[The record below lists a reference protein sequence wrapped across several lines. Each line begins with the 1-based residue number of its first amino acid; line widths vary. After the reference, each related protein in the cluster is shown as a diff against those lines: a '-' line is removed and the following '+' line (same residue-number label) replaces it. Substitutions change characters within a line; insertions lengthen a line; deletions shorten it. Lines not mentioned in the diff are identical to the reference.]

1 MKKRI
6 LSFLLAIGMIF
17 TVVSFGSCGGDS
29 ASTSGGGTSQQIDYA
44 GQVKL
49 DMNSETKKQEVTV
62 INHIDGDTT
71 HFKVPTTIT
80 DTGILKARYLAVN
93 TPESTGQIEEWG
105 KKASAFTKERIKS
118 AKSIIIETDGTDW
131 AVDSTGERFLVWVWY
146 KTADMTDYRCLN
158 LELLQEGLAVGS
170 KASST
175 RYGEIAVKAIDQ
187 ATLLEL
193 NVHSSEK
200 DPDYYYGDAQTIALK
215 ELRLNTDKWL
225 NKRVAFEGVVTQ
237 YSNQSVFVQDY
248 DEETGLYYGIQVY
261 YGYALNPLGE
271 KMLSV
276 GNRVRIAG
284 NFEYSELVQMHQICD
299 VQYDPFDSESADNLK
314 LIEKNQEI
322 VYKEISPQAW
332 TDRKT
337 VTVTELTE
345 EEEEVEV
352 EKTFDYT
359 ELLLHTAVSM
369 NSLYVKRV
377 YTTDN
382 GGNNDGAITLTCEAN
397 GETISVRTVV
407 LKDPDGNLITEDY
420 FLNKTI
426 DVKGIVDSYNGDAQ
440 VKVFL
445 YNNIIIHE

>member
-17 TVVSFGSCGGDS
+17 TVISFGSCGGDGDKPS
-29 ASTSGGGTSQQIDYA
+29 SDPVDYA
-44 GQVKL
+44 AQVTL

-71 HFKVPTTIT
+71 HFKVPTSIT
-80 DTGILKARYLAVN
+80 ETGILKARYLAVN

-105 KKASAFTKERIKS
+105 KKASAFTKQRIKS
-118 AKSIIIETDGTDW
+118 ATSIIIETDGTDW

-146 KTADMTDYRCLN
+146 KMADMTDYRCLN
-158 LELLQEGLAVGS
+158 IELLQEGLAVGS
-170 KASST
+170 KASAT

-187 ATLLEL
+187 ATVLKL
-193 NVHSSEK
+193 NVHSGEK
-200 DPDYYYGDAQTIALK
+200 DPDYFYGDAQPIALK

-225 NKRVAFEGVVTQ
+225 NTRVAFEGVVTQ

-261 YGYALNPLGE
+261 YGFGLNPLGE

-284 NFEYSELVQMHQICD
+284 NFEYSDLVQMHQICD
-299 VQYDPFDSESADNLK
+299 VQYDPFDGDTADNLK

-322 VYKEISPQAW
+322 VYSEISPQAYVGQ
-332 TDRKT
+332 KT
-337 VTVTELTE
+337 VSVTELNDAK
-345 EEEEVEV
+345 EEVTV
-352 EKTFDYT
+352 EKTFDRT
-359 ELLLHTAVSM
+359 KLIMHTAVTM
-369 NSLYVKRV
+369 KNLKVVKA

-382 GGNNDGAITLTCEAN
+382 GGNNDGSITLTCEAD
-397 GETISVRTVV
+397 GETITVRTAI
-407 LKDPDGNLITEDY
+407 LKDAQGNLITQNM
-420 FLNKTI
+420 FVGKTI
-426 DVKGIVDSYNGDAQ
+426 DVKGIVDSYNDDAQ
-440 VKVFL
+440 IKIFL
-445 YNNIIIHE
+445 LDNITIHD

>member
-17 TVVSFGSCGGDS
+17 TVISFGACGGDGNKPS
-29 ASTSGGGTSQQIDYA
+29 SDPVDYA
-44 GQVKL
+44 AQVTL

-71 HFKVPTTIT
+71 HFKVPTSIT
-80 DTGILKARYLAVN
+80 ETGILKARYLAVN

-105 KKASAFTKERIKS
+105 KKASAFTKQRIKS
-118 AKSIIIETDGTDW
+118 ATSIIIETDGTDW

-158 LELLQEGLAVGS
+158 IELLQEGLAVGS
-170 KASST
+170 KASAT

-187 ATLLEL
+187 ATVLKL
-193 NVHSSEK
+193 NVHSGEK
-200 DPDYYYGDAQTIALK
+200 DPDYFYGDAQPIALK

-225 NKRVAFEGVVTQ
+225 NTRVAFEGVVTQ

-261 YGYALNPLGE
+261 YGFGLNPLGE

-284 NFEYSELVQMHQICD
+284 NFEYSDLVQMHQICD
-299 VQYDPFDSESADNLK
+299 VQYDPFDGDTADNLK

-332 TDRKT
+332 NGKKT
-337 VTVTELTE
+337 ITVTELNE

-369 NSLYVKRV
+369 ESLYVKKV

-407 LKDPDGNLITEDY
+407 LKDPDGNTITDDY
-420 FLNKTI
+420 FLHKTI
-426 DVKGIVDSYNGDAQ
+426 DVKGVVDSYNGDAQ
-440 VKVFL
+440 IKVFL
-445 YNNIIIHE
+445 FNNITIHE

>member
-17 TVVSFGSCGGDS
+17 TVISFGSCGGDGDKPS
-29 ASTSGGGTSQQIDYA
+29 SDPVDYA
-44 GQVKL
+44 AQVTL

-71 HFKVPTTIT
+71 HFKVPTSIT
-80 DTGILKARYLAVN
+80 ETGILKARYLAVN

-105 KKASAFTKERIKS
+105 KKASAFTKQRIKS
-118 AKSIIIETDGTDW
+118 ATSIIIETDGTDW

-146 KTADMTDYRCLN
+146 KMADMTDYRCLN
-158 LELLQEGLAVGS
+158 IELLQEGLAVGS
-170 KASST
+170 KASAT

-187 ATLLEL
+187 ATVLKL
-193 NVHSSEK
+193 NVHSGEK
-200 DPDYYYGDAQTIALK
+200 DPDYFYGDAQPIALK

-225 NKRVAFEGVVTQ
+225 NTRVAFEGVVTQ

-261 YGYALNPLGE
+261 YGFGLNPLGE

-284 NFEYSELVQMHQICD
+284 NFEYSDLVQMHQICD
-299 VQYDPFDSESADNLK
+299 VQYDPFDGDTADNLK

-322 VYKEISPQAW
+322 VYSEISPQAYVGQ
-332 TDRKT
+332 KT
-337 VTVTELTE
+337 VSVTELNDAK
-345 EEEEVEV
+345 EEVTV
-352 EKTFDYT
+352 EKTFDRT
-359 ELLLHTAVSM
+359 KLIMHTAVTM
-369 NSLYVKRV
+369 KNLKVVKA

-382 GGNNDGAITLTCEAN
+382 GGNNDGSITLTCEAD
-397 GETISVRTVV
+397 GETITVRTAI
-407 LKDPDGNLITEDY
+407 LKDAQGNLITQNM
-420 FLNKTI
+420 FVGKTI
-426 DVKGIVDSYNGDAQ
+426 DVKGIVDSYNDDAQ
-440 VKVFL
+440 IKIFL
-445 YNNIIIHE
+445 LDNITIHN

>member
-17 TVVSFGSCGGDS
+17 TVISFGSCGGDGDKPS
-29 ASTSGGGTSQQIDYA
+29 SDPVDYA
-44 GQVKL
+44 AQVTL

-71 HFKVPTTIT
+71 HFKVPTSIT
-80 DTGILKARYLAVN
+80 ETGILKARYLAVN

-105 KKASAFTKERIKS
+105 KKASAFTKQRIKS
-118 AKSIIIETDGTDW
+118 ATSIIIETDGTDW

-158 LELLQEGLAVGS
+158 IELLQEGLAVGS
-170 KASST
+170 KASAT

-187 ATLLEL
+187 ATVLKL
-193 NVHSSEK
+193 NVHSGEK
-200 DPDYYYGDAQTIALK
+200 DPDYFYGDAQPIALK

-225 NKRVAFEGVVTQ
+225 NTRVAFEGVVTQ

-261 YGYALNPLGE
+261 YGFGLNPLGE

-284 NFEYSELVQMHQICD
+284 NFEYSDLVQMHQICD
-299 VQYDPFDSESADNLK
+299 VQYDPFDGDTADNLK

-322 VYKEISPQAW
+322 VYSEISPQAYVGQ
-332 TDRKT
+332 KT
-337 VTVTELTE
+337 VSVTELNDAK
-345 EEEEVEV
+345 EEVTV
-352 EKTFDYT
+352 EKTFDRT
-359 ELLLHTAVSM
+359 KLIMHTAVTM
-369 NSLYVKRV
+369 KNLKVVKA

-382 GGNNDGAITLTCEAN
+382 GGNNDGSITLTCEAD
-397 GETISVRTVV
+397 GETITVRTAI
-407 LKDPDGNLITEDY
+407 LKDAQGNLITQNM
-420 FLNKTI
+420 FVGKTI
-426 DVKGIVDSYNGDAQ
+426 DVKGIVDSYNDDAQ
-440 VKVFL
+440 IKIFL
-445 YNNIIIHE
+445 LDNITIHD

>member
-17 TVVSFGSCGGDS
+17 TVISFGSCGGDGNKPS
-29 ASTSGGGTSQQIDYA
+29 SDPVDYA
-44 GQVKL
+44 AQVTL

-71 HFKVPTTIT
+71 HFKVPTSIT
-80 DTGILKARYLAVN
+80 ETGILKARYLAVN

-105 KKASAFTKERIKS
+105 KKASAFTKQRIKS
-118 AKSIIIETDGTDW
+118 ATSIIIETDGTDW

-158 LELLQEGLAVGS
+158 IELLQEGLAVGS
-170 KASST
+170 KASAT

-187 ATLLEL
+187 ATVLKL
-193 NVHSSEK
+193 NVHSDEK
-200 DPDYYYGDAQTIALK
+200 DPDYFYGDAQPIALK

-225 NKRVAFEGVVTQ
+225 NTRVAFEGVVTQ

-261 YGYALNPLGE
+261 YGFGLNPLGE

-284 NFEYSELVQMHQICD
+284 NFEYSDLVQMHQICD
-299 VQYDPFDSESADNLK
+299 VQYDPFDGDTADNLK

-332 TDRKT
+332 NGKKT
-337 VTVTELTE
+337 ITVTELNE

-369 NSLYVKRV
+369 ESLYVKKV

-407 LKDPDGNLITEDY
+407 LKDPDGNTITEDY
-420 FLNKTI
+420 FLHKTI
-426 DVKGIVDSYNGDAQ
+426 DVKGVVDSYNGDAQ
-440 VKVFL
+440 IKVFL
-445 YNNIIIHE
+445 FNNITIHE

>member
-17 TVVSFGSCGGDS
+17 TVISFGSCGGDGDKPS
-29 ASTSGGGTSQQIDYA
+29 SDPVDYA
-44 GQVKL
+44 AQVTL

-71 HFKVPTTIT
+71 HFKVPTSIT
-80 DTGILKARYLAVN
+80 ETGILKARYLAVN

-105 KKASAFTKERIKS
+105 KKASAFTKQRIKS
-118 AKSIIIETDGTDW
+118 ATSIIIETDGTDW

-158 LELLQEGLAVGS
+158 IELLQEGLAVGS
-170 KASST
+170 KASAT

-187 ATLLEL
+187 ATVLKL
-193 NVHSSEK
+193 NVHSGEK
-200 DPDYYYGDAQTIALK
+200 DPDYFYGDAQPIALK

-225 NKRVAFEGVVTQ
+225 NTRVAFEGVVTQ

-261 YGYALNPLGE
+261 YGFGLNPLGE

-284 NFEYSELVQMHQICD
+284 NFEYSDLVQMHQICD
-299 VQYDPFDSESADNLK
+299 VQYDPFDGDTADNLK

-322 VYKEISPQAW
+322 VYSEISPQAYVGQ
-332 TDRKT
+332 KT
-337 VTVTELTE
+337 VSVTELNDAK
-345 EEEEVEV
+345 EEVTV
-352 EKTFDYT
+352 EKTFDRT
-359 ELLLHTAVSM
+359 KLIMHTAVTM
-369 NSLYVKRV
+369 KNLKVVKA

-382 GGNNDGAITLTCEAN
+382 GGNNDGSITLTCEAD
-397 GETISVRTVV
+397 GETITVRTAI
-407 LKDPDGNLITEDY
+407 LKDAQGNLITQNM
-420 FLNKTI
+420 FVGKTI
-426 DVKGIVDSYNGDAQ
+426 DVKGIVDSYNDDAQ
-440 VKVFL
+440 IKIFL
-445 YNNIIIHE
+445 LDNITIHN

>member
-17 TVVSFGSCGGDS
+17 TVISFGSCGGDGNKPS
-29 ASTSGGGTSQQIDYA
+29 SDPVDYA
-44 GQVKL
+44 AQVTL

-71 HFKVPTTIT
+71 HFKVPTSIT
-80 DTGILKARYLAVN
+80 ETGILKARYLAVN

-105 KKASAFTKERIKS
+105 KKASAFTKQRIKS
-118 AKSIIIETDGTDW
+118 ATSIIIETDGTDW

-158 LELLQEGLAVGS
+158 IELLQEGLAVGS
-170 KASST
+170 KASAT

-187 ATLLEL
+187 ATVLKL
-193 NVHSSEK
+193 NVHSGEK
-200 DPDYYYGDAQTIALK
+200 DPDYFYGDAQPIALK

-225 NKRVAFEGVVTQ
+225 NTRVAFEGVVTQ

-261 YGYALNPLGE
+261 YGFGLNPLGE

-284 NFEYSELVQMHQICD
+284 NFEYSDLVQMHQICD
-299 VQYDPFDSESADNLK
+299 VQYDPFDGDTADNLK

-332 TDRKT
+332 NGKKT
-337 VTVTELTE
+337 ITVTELNE

-369 NSLYVKRV
+369 ESLYVKKV

-407 LKDPDGNLITEDY
+407 LKDPDGNTITDDY
-420 FLNKTI
+420 FLHKTI
-426 DVKGIVDSYNGDAQ
+426 DVKGVVDSYNGDAQ
-440 VKVFL
+440 IKVFL
-445 YNNIIIHE
+445 FNNITIHE